1 MVLVCTLSG
10 LKEENTGVGMRW
22 YLSNSDIITARDEI
36 FPQIIAGGDYSFP
49 VLQKG
54 AIIQGRRLF
63 QKVTSKGGG
72 GRRGY
77 SSAEI
82 IRRSAII
89 RGNMVA
95 PDFQEGPSTC
105 HSYMAADALDKY
117 LN

>member
-1 MVLVCTLSG
+1 M
-10 LKEENTGVGMRW
+10 
-22 YLSNSDIITARDEI
+22 
-36 FPQIIAGGDYSFP
+36 
-49 VLQKG
+49 LQKG

-63 QKVTSKGGG
+63 QKVTSKWGGG

-77 SSAEI
+77 SSTAI

-95 PDFQEGPSTC
+95 LDCQEGPSTF

-117 LN
+117 LNKSV

>member
-1 MVLVCTLSG
+1 M
-10 LKEENTGVGMRW
+10 
-22 YLSNSDIITARDEI
+22 
-36 FPQIIAGGDYSFP
+36 
-49 VLQKG
+49 LQKG

-72 GRRGY
+72 GGGGARGY

-89 RGNMVA
+89 QRSAIIRGNMIA

-105 HSYMAADALDKY
+105 YSYMAADALDKY

>member
-1 MVLVCTLSG
+1 M
-10 LKEENTGVGMRW
+10 
-22 YLSNSDIITARDEI
+22 
-36 FPQIIAGGDYSFP
+36 
-49 VLQKG
+49 LQKG

-63 QKVTSKGGG
+63 QKVTSKGG
-72 GRRGY
+72 RRGY
-77 SSAEI
+77 SSAAI
-82 IRRSAII
+82 IRRSSII